1 MKKNIGTCFIE
12 LKPSKEII
20 VNSNE
25 AGISIDMPIA
35 AKSIEL
41 LSVDGKNIIYVE
53 GNENDLLFQINLEGV
68 AKGFYLLRVTD
79 INEKVTIKKI
89 IH

>member
-1 MKKNIGTCFIE
+1 
-12 LKPSKEII
+12 
-20 VNSNE
+20 
-25 AGISIDMPIA
+25 
-35 AKSIEL
+35 
-41 LSVDGKNIIYVE
+41 VE